1 MELVFRAHV
10 IGDISD
16 EQKLH
21 LQLMIYQQ
29 LMRSAFH
36 LAKDTYKLMIQ
47 EDPKLSDLAL
57 DSTHEVVTRER
68 DNTLDDGVA
77 GYVDSHVLFVH
88 RK

>member
-21 LQLMIYQQ
+21 LQRMIYQQ
-29 LMRSAFH
+29 LMRSALH

-57 DSTHEVVTRER
+57 DNTHEVVVRER
-68 DNTLDDGVA
+68 DDTLDDGVA
-77 GYVDSHVLFVH
+77 GYVDNHILFVH